1 MEHVAPCSD
10 HVVLRQPSVQSDRPV
25 NPSVMESDESPVETP
40 GSQEAGIRLPWSV
53 IGTGTRSRVA
63 ALDERIIRLL
73 DAYSVPLLRYSLAV
87 VFFWFGVLKPIGVS
101 SATEIVSE
109 TVYFLPPEVF
119 VPVLGVWEMLI
130 GVCLLHRK
138 LLRAG
143 IALLLLQ
150 MAGTFLPLVLLPDV
164 SFATVPLVPSLEGQ
178 YILKNLVLISGALV
192 VASYS
197 LDPMTDPE

>member
-1 MEHVAPCSD
+1 MV
-10 HVVLRQPSVQSDRPV
+10 R
-25 NPSVMESDESPVETP
+25 SDEPAVESPGTRD
-40 GSQEAGIRLPWSV
+40 GQEAPIHLPWSV
-53 IGTGTRSRVA
+53 IDTESRRKVA
-63 ALDERIIRLL
+63 ALDERIILLL
-73 DAYSVPLLRYSLAV
+73 DDYSVPLLRYSLAI

-101 SATEIVSE
+101 SATEIVSK
-109 TVYFLPPEVF
+109 TVYFLPPELF

-130 GVCLLHRK
+130 GVCLLHKR

-164 SFATVPLVPSLEGQ
+164 SFATFPLVPSLEGQ

-197 LDPMTDPE
+197 LDPIPDPE

>member
-1 MEHVAPCSD
+1 MG
-10 HVVLRQPSVQSDRPV
+10 
-25 NPSVMESDESPVETP
+25 SDESAIDGP
-40 GSQEAGIRLPWSV
+40 GTRERQESGIRFPWNV
-53 IGTGTRSRVA
+53 VGTGNQQRVA
-63 ALDERIIRLL
+63 ALDERIILLL
-73 DAYSVPLLRYSLAV
+73 DEYSVPLLRYSLAI

-101 SATEIVSE
+101 SATEIVSK

-119 VPVLGVWEMLI
+119 VPVLGVWEMVI
-130 GVCLLHRK
+130 GVCLLHKR

-164 SFATVPLVPSLEGQ
+164 SFVTFPLVPSLEGQ

-197 LDPMTDPE
+197 LDPMADPDPE

>member
-1 MEHVAPCSD
+1 M
-10 HVVLRQPSVQSDRPV
+10 RT
-25 NPSVMESDESPVETP
+25 DESAGGNP
-40 GSQEAGIRLPWSV
+40 GTRDGQDALIHFPWSV
-53 IGTGTRSRVA
+53 IDTESRRKVA
-63 ALDERIIRLL
+63 ALDERIILLL
-73 DAYSVPLLRYSLAV
+73 DEYSVPLLRYSLAI

-101 SATEIVSE
+101 SATEIVSK
-109 TVYFLPPEVF
+109 TVYFLPPELF
-119 VPVLGVWEMLI
+119 VPVLGIWEMLI
-130 GVCLLHRK
+130 GVCLLHKR

-164 SFATVPLVPSLEGQ
+164 SFATFPLVPSLEGQ

-197 LDPMTDPE
+197 LDPIPDPE

>member
-1 MEHVAPCSD
+1 MV
-10 HVVLRQPSVQSDRPV
+10 R
-25 NPSVMESDESPVETP
+25 SDEPAVESSGTRD
-40 GSQEAGIRLPWSV
+40 GQEAPIHFPWGV
-53 IGTGTRSRVA
+53 IDTESRRKVA
-63 ALDERIIRLL
+63 ALDERIILLL
-73 DAYSVPLLRYSLAV
+73 DEYSVPLLRYSLAI

-101 SATEIVSE
+101 SATEIVSK
-109 TVYFLPPEVF
+109 TVYFLPPELF

-130 GVCLLHRK
+130 GVCLLHKR

-164 SFATVPLVPSLEGQ
+164 SFATFPLVPSLEGQ

-197 LDPMTDPE
+197 LDPIPDPE

>member
-1 MEHVAPCSD
+1 
-10 HVVLRQPSVQSDRPV
+10 
-25 NPSVMESDESPVETP
+25 
-40 GSQEAGIRLPWSV
+40 
-53 IGTGTRSRVA
+53 
-63 ALDERIIRLL
+63 
-73 DAYSVPLLRYSLAV
+73 
-87 VFFWFGVLKPIGVS
+87 
-101 SATEIVSE
+101 
-109 TVYFLPPEVF
+109 
-119 VPVLGVWEMLI
+119 MLI